1 MKTLKQVEK
10 PDLVVDAIAGALFL
24 VKRDALGWPPI
35 DWEYCCTNMPS
46 LAEEMRICARA
57 VVASINNITSRENE
71 AGRNMVQSLDLSFK
85 NAFVASKV
93 K

>member
-10 PDLVVDAIAGALFL
+10 PDLVVDTIADELFL

-35 DWEYCCTNMPS
+35 DWVWCCTSMPS
-46 LAEEMRICARA
+46 LAEEMRIRART
-57 VVASINNITSRENE
+57 VVASINDVTSRENE

>member
-10 PDLVVDAIAGALFL
+10 PDLVVDAIACALL
-24 VKRDALGWPPI
+24 IVKRDALGWPQI
-35 DWEYCCTNMPS
+35 DWEWCCTNMPS
-46 LAEEMRICARA
+46 LTEEMRARARA
-57 VVASINNITSRENE
+57 VVASINDVTSRENE